1 MYTMHGLRLWESLLV
16 ALLLVGFVTTTV
28 PTFVHGSG
36 CVSSFG
42 KIFVPAQC
50 STIQQAINVANSGD
64 IVYVS
69 SGTYA
74 ELLTLNKTVHLIGT
88 NSVGTYIE
96 GQGQGTVVT
105 ITANSASIS
114 GFTVERSN
122 LNGREILVDSSNFVR
137 IGNCTI
143 ASSLTSSTPTG
154 VGIELHNANHTLI
167 HNNQITL
174 TAYGVNITDSN
185 HNEVS
190 NNAIGNLG
198 IVGVRLSSSSM
209 NLISGNSLVNG
220 RDGVELLG
228 VATTSSWNNV
238 TRNLVKSASF
248 AGVLLANSTT
258 GNIVNENIF
267 QLNHFGLDL
276 ERASGNVFYHNS
288 FLASSLRHVNHAT
301 PSDIPLNLWDNR
313 SFTSGQPG
321 GNYWD
326 NYTGTDMDSD
336 GIGDNMTPWNGVDL
350 YPLMSPFLP
359 VPLAFVSV
367 VATPQYGSAPLTVRL
382 SANALGTLKPFRY
395 IWDFGDGSPHSN
407 ATSPSH
413 TYSTAGRY
421 VVSVLVDDS
430 SGARDGGSLVVSVGT
445 SSSLFDNLYLVLA
458 AGLALATTVVGIL
471 VYRKRQRQA
480 MDASAATVQGKM
492 KERKESDH

>member
-1 MYTMHGLRLWESLLV
+1 
-16 ALLLVGFVTTTV
+16 
-28 PTFVHGSG
+28 
-36 CVSSFG
+36 VSSFG
-42 KIFVPAQC
+42 TIFVPAQC

-69 SGTYA
+69 SGTYR
-74 ELLTLNKTVHLIGT
+74 EQLTLNKTVHLIGT
-88 NSVGTYIE
+88 NPVGTYIE
-96 GQGQGTVVT
+96 GQRQGTVVT

-114 GFTVERSN
+114 GFSVEGSN
-122 LNGREILVDSSNFVR
+122 LNGKEVLVNSANFVR

-143 ASSLTSSTPTG
+143 ASNLTSSSPTG
-154 VGIELHNANHTLI
+154 IGIELYRANYTLI

-174 TAYGVNITDSN
+174 TAYGVNITSSN

-190 NNAIGNLG
+190 NNAMGNLG
-198 IVGVRLSSSSM
+198 VVGARLSNSSM
-209 NLISGNSLVNG
+209 NLLIGNSFVSG

-228 VATTSSWNNV
+228 MLPSSWNNV
-238 TRNLVKSASF
+238 TRNLVKNSGF
-248 AGVLLANSTT
+248 AGILLANSTT

-267 QLNHFGLDL
+267 QLNHIALDL

-288 FLASSLRHVNHAT
+288 FLASNLRHVNHAKT
-301 PSDIPLNLWDNR
+301 SDIPLNQWDNR
-313 SFTSGQPG
+313 SFTSGQRG

-326 NYTGTDMDSD
+326 NYTGTDMDND

-413 TYSTAGRY
+413 TYSSPGRY

-430 SGARDGGSLVVSVGT
+430 SGARDGGSLVLSVGA

-458 AGLALATTVVGIL
+458 AGLALAATVVGIL

-480 MDASAATVQGKM
+480 MDASAATVQGKK